1 MENNKSLQQKRFIF
15 ADLDTFEQL
24 SFLLKIFAPILLTG
38 IILQYCLQINNNEI
52 VSIIIIAF
60 MIFVINIYKKQHE
73 KIEII
78 SEKDSFIRTI
88 KMIVNVILG
97 FIYFAIAI
105 FIAAVMSRIFNNKI
119 FENVNDDIL
128 FCVYVA
134 YGLICS
140 VFFVWLILWRY
151 RNKLFLKM
159 HESIIKFVHYL
170 NIENDDFLL
179 ICSKKK
185 KIEVRVADSRRRK
198 IKVGDIL
205 CFRNIDNKGMNT
217 DTEVTKIN
225 YAANLDE
232 LTKQINIK
240 NTGYDNLNMLQQNYP
255 IELQNSKGVV
265 AIEFRINKK

>member
-1 MENNKSLQQKRFIF
+1 
-15 ADLDTFEQL
+15 
-24 SFLLKIFAPILLTG
+24 
-38 IILQYCLQINNNEI
+38 
-52 VSIIIIAF
+52 
-60 MIFVINIYKKQHE
+60 MIFVINIYKKQNE

-78 SEKDSFIRTI
+78 SEKDCCIRTI

-97 FIYFAIAI
+97 SIYFAIAI
-105 FIAAVMSRIFNNKI
+105 FIAAIMARIFIGNKI

-128 FCVYVA
+128 FCVYAA

-140 VFFVWLILWRY
+140 IFFVWLILWRY

-159 HESIIKFVHYL
+159 PESIIKSVHYL
-170 NIENDDFLL
+170 HVENEDFLL

-185 KIEVRVADSRRRK
+185 KIEVRVADRRRRK

-205 CFRNIDNKGMNT
+205 CFRNMDNKGMNV

-225 YAANLDE
+225 YVANLDE
-232 LTKQINIK
+232 LTKLINIK
-240 NTGYDNLNMLQQNYP
+240 STGYDNLNILQQNYP

-265 AIEFRINKK
+265 AIEFRV